1 MNDAVLY
8 FLYVAGLM
16 LLALAVGFLGV
27 WAWTARKKHPRTSR
41 TIRWLLAVYLLLG
54 ALGWGL
60 LLTSEIPVRH
70 PEWFGWTEAPS
81 AAEDAP

>member
-60 LLTSEIPVRH
+60 LLTSEIPDNH
-70 PEWFGWTEAPS
+70 PEWFGWTEASS

>member
-1 MNDAVLY
+1 MNDAVKW
-8 FLYVAGLM
+8 FLLVIGPM
-16 LLALAVGFLGV
+16 WLALAFGALGV
-27 WAWTARKKHPRTSR
+27 WALTARKKHPRTSR

>member
-1 MNDAVLY
+1 MNDTATW
-8 FLYVAGLM
+8 FLLVTGPM
-16 LLALAVGFLGV
+16 WLALALGALCV
-27 WAWTARKKHPRTSR
+27 WAWTVRKKHPRTSR
-41 TIRWLLAVYLLLG
+41 TICGLLAVYLLLG

-70 PEWFGWTEAPS
+70 PEWFGWTEPSS